1 MYKMILSNSI
11 IYENLYLLPVE
22 LQYNMYLI
30 YNSFTL
36 IWFICLF
43 IKLFDAFYIFHTKL
57 FLSDLTVTVKIINTE
72 M

>member
-1 MYKMILSNSI
+1 MYKMILSNLI

-36 IWFICLF
+36 IWFVF
-43 IKLFDAFYIFHTKL
+43 IY
-57 FLSDLTVTVKIINTE
+57 
-72 M
+72 